1 MKSFVI
7 LNLLYVRPS
16 EKKFWFSDNG
26 FQKKGKVGRVFI
38 PFFIFNPTWEGF
50 LYFVFI
56 FSGLKTYCKPVQFYY
71 FGKQT
76 TQQCL
81 LCQQAGYSTELF
93 VWNVMYIKTDEDSV
107 FTRSH
112 AEYLLS
118 FSIDQS
124 FKCLSKLVRVTGTHL
139 KT

>member
-16 EKKFWFSDNG
+16 KKKFWFSDNG

-76 TQQCL
+76 TQ
-81 LCQQAGYSTELF
+81 
-93 VWNVMYIKTDEDSV
+93 
-107 FTRSH
+107 
-112 AEYLLS
+112 
-118 FSIDQS
+118 
-124 FKCLSKLVRVTGTHL
+124 
-139 KT
+139 